1 MIYFG
6 FLGLFVV
13 IPIIILAGLTLHDYR
28 QGLSLPFRLSGWPA
42 WPVLVIHI
50 IIALVYTTPW
60 DNYLV
65 ATRVW
70 WYDPNLVTGI
80 TFGWVPLEEYT
91 FFVLQPLLTGL
102 WLLYLARH
110 LTSGSRGARGQGSR
124 KSSRGAEEQ
133 RSRGEIAQS
142 VSPLHL
148 CTPAPLLLLPPSLIG
163 LIWLGAVLILVS
175 GWQPG
180 TYLALELGWALPP
193 IMLQLAF
200 GADILWHQRRLV
212 LLSLLF
218 PTLYLSLADAIA
230 IEAGTWTINPAQ
242 SLNIFL
248 GGSLPLEEF
257 LFFLLTNTLIAFGM
271 TLALAQESRSRVGGL
286 RKYLDLKSA

>member
-1 MIYFG
+1 
-6 FLGLFVV
+6 
-13 IPIIILAGLTLHDYR
+13 
-28 QGLSLPFRLSGWPA
+28 
-42 WPVLVIHI
+42 
-50 IIALVYTTPW
+50 VYTTPW

-110 LTSGSRGARGQGSR
+110 LPALVEQRRPVLGCRGAGVRGCG
-124 KSSRGAEEQ
+124 
-133 RSRGEIAQS
+133 GETLCVI
-142 VSPLHL
+142 SPLPPCSL
-148 CTPAPLLLLPPSLIG
+148 APLLFFLPPSLIG

-180 TYLALELGWALPP
+180 AYLALELGWALPP

-200 GADILWHQRRLV
+200 GADILWRQRRLV
-212 LLSLLF
+212 WLSLLF

-230 IEAGTWTINPAQ
+230 IKAGTWTINPAQ

-257 LFFLLTNTLIAFGM
+257 LFFLLTNTLIVFGM
-271 TLALAQESRSRVGGL
+271 TLALAQESRNRVGGL
-286 RKYLDLKSA
+286 RKYLGLKSA

>member
-1 MIYFG
+1 MTYFG

-13 IPIIILAGLTLHDYR
+13 IPIIILTGLTLRDYR
-28 QGLSLPFRLSGWPA
+28 RGLSLPFRLSGWPA

-102 WLLYLARH
+102 WLLHLARH
-110 LTSGSRGARGQGSR
+110 LPPFFWAREQGSRGAG
-124 KSSRGAEEQ
+124 EQ
-133 RSRGEIAQS
+133 KI
-142 VSPLHL
+142 SP
-148 CTPAPLLLLPPSLIG
+148 ALPPFIHRLLSTSLVG
-163 LIWLGAVLILVS
+163 LIWLGAVLILLS

-200 GADILWHQRRLV
+200 GADILWRQRRLV

-218 PTLYLSLADAIA
+218 PTLYLSFADAIA

-257 LFFLLTNTLIAFGM
+257 FFFLLTNILIVFGM
-271 TLALAQESRSRVGGL
+271 TLALAPESRSRVGGL